1 MAYPLAR
8 VWDEPHACVN
18 VCGVVLS
25 IRDEMTAKQQKRR
38 LELELRDGTHAVTCV
53 FWGAAAEATATTVA
67 RLDVVSVD
75 VRDAARDGAGLACQC
90 RSAARVRWRFAAGAA
105 APPGGHVG
113 RAVAWAVQAYARDVA
128 ALRAAA
134 ARPAAAPAAPPAAPP
149 EPAAPRGATAATA
162 CSVAEAVDALRRPA
176 KALFVSGALGAIL
189 GKRSR
194 DDLAAADDADVA
206 RDVRRDGLRF
216 RVDGPGADGASLEC
230 RAAPPVAAAFLGSD
244 DPDDATLAARYRTLR
259 TLSSDRPHVLLLA
272 RRDGDDAPTLLRAEL
287 LRGGVC

>member
-25 IRDEMTAKQQKRR
+25 IRDEMTAKQHKRR

-113 RAVAWAVQAYARDVA
+113 RAVAWAAQAYARDVA

-134 ARPAAAPAAPPAAPP
+134 ARPAAAPAAPP

-162 CSVAEAVDALRRPA
+162 CSVAEAVGALRRPA
-176 KALFVSGALGAIL
+176 NALFVSGALGAIL

-206 RDVRRDGLRF
+206 RDVRRDGLAF
-216 RVDGPGADGASLEC
+216 RVDGADGASLEC

-259 TLSSDRPHVLLLA
+259 GLASDRPHVLLLA

-287 LRGGVC
+287 LRGGVK

>member
-113 RAVAWAVQAYARDVA
+113 RAVAWAAQAYARDVA

-134 ARPAAAPAAPPAAPP
+134 ARPAAAPAAPP

-176 KALFVSGALGAIL
+176 NALFVSGALGAIL

-206 RDVRRDGLRF
+206 RDVRRDCLKF
-216 RVDGPGADGASLEC
+216 RVDGADGASLEC

-259 TLSSDRPHVLLLA
+259 GLSSDRPHVLLLA

-287 LRGGVC
+287 LRGGVS